1 MSECSLGQDTWPVN
15 GSSRATAGARLLAA
29 LVLVASVLVAPLADA
44 APAGSWSTLGEYRV
58 SPRPTSLRNR
68 SREPIVT
75 AHPFD
80 ASRLAVVYPQG
91 PGEKSRPV
99 IRISHDGGKTW
110 RTAAGHPRGG
120 GSHPMV
126 AWGPGP
132 RTGRA
137 RLYYTAMGGPFP
149 YHFEVSYSDNEGRTW
164 HLGFTANHTRG
175 WAIGIEDMVVD
186 TNPASP
192 NYGTLYLAYNWP
204 KDPKRGDGMHVVA
217 SGDYGHTYA
226 DTEIPKLP
234 GPSGYPDAWRIGYKL
249 ATAPDGSAY
258 VAGYQLDMKAWRYSS
273 PFWKGGNSNIGRIA
287 FGVARLSFD
296 RRARRL
302 THGPNVLATRLP
314 ETAWN
319 LGWTP
324 ALKGVNV
331 GLAEPSWATG
341 LVVDDG
347 GRIYYA
353 VAGDGRIRILTSDD
367 RGRTWSRRDLP
378 QAPPA
383 GGRRQRSMRPDLVA
397 GAGFVAV
404 LFHTVDAKGRRRT
417 AGNAVA
423 VSYDRGATWVG
434 PRPVNRHRWRIGPI
448 IKTYNG
454 PGLRDRGA
462 LLADGRTIYFA
473 YGDGRDG
480 LSAAFGARIRV
491 TLPSTPPPPSP
502 TPGPTPPPETTPAPT
517 ASPGPTPPP
526 ETTPAPDA
534 VSTPD
539 AAPLPTIVPTVAPT
553 VAPSTAPSAAPT
565 PPPETTPEPTPTL

>member
-15 GSSRATAGARLLAA
+15 GSTRATAGGRLLAA
-29 LVLVASVLVAPLADA
+29 LVLVASVLVAPLAEA

-80 ASRLAVVYPQG
+80 ASRLAVVYPKG

-258 VAGYQLDMKAWRYSS
+258 VAGYQLDMKDWRYSS

-331 GLAEPSWATG
+331 GLAEPAGRPVWSWTMAAGSTTRWPVTDGSGSSRATT
-341 LVVDDG
+341 VVGRGAAAICHRLPRPAAG
-347 GRIYYA
+347 GSARCDRTSWPAPVSWRCSSTRSTRRA
-353 VAGDGRIRILTSDD
+353 VAGR
-367 RGRTWSRRDLP
+367 RGT
-378 QAPPA
+378 
-383 GGRRQRSMRPDLVA
+383 
-397 GAGFVAV
+397 
-404 LFHTVDAKGRRRT
+404 
-417 AGNAVA
+417 
-423 VSYDRGATWVG
+423 
-434 PRPVNRHRWRIGPI
+434 RWP
-448 IKTYNG
+448 
-454 PGLRDRGA
+454 
-462 LLADGRTIYFA
+462 
-473 YGDGRDG
+473 
-480 LSAAFGARIRV
+480 
-491 TLPSTPPPPSP
+491 
-502 TPGPTPPPETTPAPT
+502 
-517 ASPGPTPPP
+517 
-526 ETTPAPDA
+526 
-534 VSTPD
+534 
-539 AAPLPTIVPTVAPT
+539 
-553 VAPSTAPSAAPT
+553 
-565 PPPETTPEPTPTL
+565 